1 MIFNSIFLQSL
12 VSLEWIWLILIGVT
26 IAVIVKVV
34 KSRMGGKGYYPTDY
48 KKNQQVK
55 EEIDTSRPAK
65 ILKERLAKGEI
76 SKKEYD
82 ELKNEFEA
90 L

>member
-1 MIFNSIFLQSL
+1 LIFNSIFLLSL
-12 VSLEWIWLILIGVT
+12 VSLELIWLILIGVT

-34 KSRMGGKGYYPTDY
+34 KSRMSGKGYYPTDY
-48 KKNQQVK
+48 EKNQQVK
-55 EEIDTSRPAK
+55 EEIDTSRPVT